1 VDEVPVQAAE
11 LKPMSL
17 SELLDRT
24 FTLYRNRF
32 WLFCG
37 LMVGPEV
44 VRLTCS
50 LIVIVAFPAND
61 LAMAAPDPQNPF
73 AAFASLVPR
82 LAAIF
87 LASFVALFFGGMAL
101 SAVTVTVSELYLG
114 HAVTIRGAYEVVRGR
129 VFGLFGLILTLM
141 LAGLAFLTVGSVAG
155 GLVGAI
161 AGVALGAISP
171 VLGAIVLLLLVF
183 LGALGSCWLLMRF
196 AVSIPAFMLERQG
209 VTESMSRSGVLTRGN
224 RSRIL
229 VAVIVMYV
237 VLLAFNLGLGLP
249 FIILQQTY
257 RVRGLFPLWIEIGRA
272 ISATVAS
279 TIAAPLLM
287 IAIVLI
293 YYDAR
298 VRKDGFDLQRML
310 DQLPTPAAGEA
321 GGSPEIAAS

>member
-1 VDEVPVQAAE
+1 MDEVPVQAAE
-11 LKPMSL
+11 LKPISL

-24 FTLYRNRF
+24 FKLYRNRF

-50 LIVIVAFPAND
+50 LIVIVAFPIGD
-61 LAMAAPDPQNPF
+61 LEVAAPDPENPF
-73 AAFASLVPR
+73 AAFAALVPR

-87 LASFVALFFGGMAL
+87 ASSFVALFFGGLAL
-101 SAVTVTVSELYLG
+101 GAVTAAVSELYLG
-114 HAVTIRGAYEVVRGR
+114 RGATIRGTYEAVRGR
-129 VFGLFGLILTLM
+129 IFGLFGLILMLM
-141 LAGLAFLTVGSVAG
+141 LVGTAFVTVGSLAG
-155 GLVGAI
+155 GFAGAI
-161 AGVALGAISP
+161 GVAASVSTSP
-171 VLGAIVLLLLVF
+171 VLGVIVLFLLVF
-183 LGALGSCWLLMRF
+183 AGVIGAFWMLMRF
-196 AVSIPAFMLERQG
+196 AVSIPAFMLERSG
-209 VTESMSRSGVLTRGN
+209 VTESLGRSGVLTQGN
-224 RSRIL
+224 RNRIF

-237 VLLAFNLGLGLP
+237 VLLAFNFGLGLP

-257 RVRGLFPLWIEIGRA
+257 RVRGLFPLWIQIGQA

-298 VRKDGFDLQRML
+298 VRKEGFDLQMML
-310 DQLPTPAAGEA
+310 DQLPPPAPGEVGA
-321 GGSPEIAAS
+321 APGIAVS